1 MDDPNYNSTNN
12 LSPQI
17 YNYDEILEYKKYIS
31 KLENLAKNQEH
42 KIESLTKLYDDLKE
56 LNKRTQKECTELNN
70 KLIALY
76 DEKTNLEKKYQ
87 NELEKQ
93 KSNQN
98 KQKEVYEQQILKLSS
113 YNPESLKNKVTSEI
127 EIKYKTML
135 QNKDNEI
142 DELSN
147 TLSEEKRK
155 YELLLS
161 EYETYKMDM
170 QRQYN
175 SVKEIHDN
183 EMKDLLNR
191 LNSNNEKNSSNLDK
205 DIFMN
210 LKSELDNARHH
221 INELETEVE
230 KLRREKELLTIERNE
245 LKLNS
250 MKDVDKEKFANK
262 MLYTENERNRNLMD
276 NLHNEI
282 NNYKDTLNRKEI
294 EIKELLND
302 KLNLTKSLSDRD
314 SEFQMLKMDVLTLRN
329 LIETQEKNY
338 NDIINQTEKEK
349 KENLYR
355 ERTDKENYE
364 KQIDDLTTEL
374 KDTKINFKNHY
385 EQIKE
390 DLYNKERDFNIA
402 NEQKRLLIKQN
413 EEMKNELDVIKN
425 DYENKSKQ
433 LTMYE
438 QEYLNM
444 QDKYRIINQKNIELN
459 GLIDRKDKE
468 IKNLNSDGKNIEYKE
483 LLKKYNE
490 LYKKKK
496 YYKDQCKQTNINIEN
511 FINKLQPED
520 KKNFMMQ
527 AGNNNNNLN
536 YINAV
541 ISQSEGSANEKL

>member
-1 MDDPNYNSTNN
+1 M
-12 LSPQI
+12 
-17 YNYDEILEYKKYIS
+17 
-31 KLENLAKNQEH
+31 
-42 KIESLTKLYDDLKE
+42 KLYDCL
-56 LNKRTQKECTELNN
+56 LVIYKRG
-70 KLIALY
+70 
-76 DEKTNLEKKYQ
+76 
-87 NELEKQ
+87 
-93 KSNQN
+93 
-98 KQKEVYEQQILKLSS
+98 
-113 YNPESLKNKVTSEI
+113 
-127 EIKYKTML
+127 
-135 QNKDNEI
+135 
-142 DELSN
+142 
-147 TLSEEKRK
+147 
-155 YELLLS
+155 
-161 EYETYKMDM
+161 
-170 QRQYN
+170 
-175 SVKEIHDN
+175 
-183 EMKDLLNR
+183 EMYTR
-191 LNSNNEKNSSNLDK
+191 P
-205 DIFMN
+205 
-210 LKSELDNARHH
+210 
-221 INELETEVE
+221 
-230 KLRREKELLTIERNE
+230 IERNE

-262 MLYTENERNRNLMD
+262 MLYTENERNKNLMD

-282 NNYKDTLNRKEI
+282 NNYKDNLNRKEI

-349 KENLYR
+349 KENLFR

-413 EEMKNELDVIKN
+413 EEMKNELDLIKN

-468 IKNLNSDGKNIEYKE
+468 IKNLSSDGKNMEYKE

-496 YYKDQCKQTNINIEN
+496 YYKEQCKQTNLNIEN